1 MKRLTRH
8 IYVGSEKDS
17 RTPEEFDV
25 VVNCSPNLPFF
36 TTENQISVRI
46 PFEDG
51 GFEEDNAVLRERIP
65 AFVER
70 MDAWVREDKRV
81 LVHCRMGFQ
90 RSCTVIAAYLIWR
103 HAISARTAVSVMQH
117 AYRYAFFGGPN
128 FEAFLEGWAAMCGS
142 RTPTHDPTN
151 ATVI

>member
-17 RTPEEFDV
+17 RTPEAFDV

-51 GFEEDNAVLRERIP
+51 GFEEDNVILRERIP
-65 AFVER
+65 AFVVE
-70 MDAWVREDKRV
+70 MDAWVRDDKTV

-103 HAISARTAVSVMQH
+103 HAISARTAISVMQH
-117 AYRYAFFGGPN
+117 AYKYAFYGGPN
-128 FEAFLEGWAAMCGS
+128 FEAFLEGWANTVNTAK
-142 RTPTHDPTN
+142 TPEKPTE
-151 ATVI
+151 